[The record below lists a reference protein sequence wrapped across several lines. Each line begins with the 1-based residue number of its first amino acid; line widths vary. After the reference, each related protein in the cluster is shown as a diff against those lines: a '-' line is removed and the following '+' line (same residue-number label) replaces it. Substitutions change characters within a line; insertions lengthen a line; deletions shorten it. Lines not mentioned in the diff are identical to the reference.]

1 MFTKQLSDRQES
13 ISSVLP
19 VYRCL
24 INFLQKTNGDIDEI
38 VKLKRTMEA
47 GLKKKWIHTK
57 QKGKKQINNKF
68 QFIVILF

>member
-24 INFLQKTNGDIDEI
+24 INFLQKTNGDIEEI
-38 VKLKRTMEA
+38 LKLKRAMET
-47 GLKKKWIHTK
+47 GLKKRMEPHQTK
-57 QKGKKQINNKF
+57 RQK
-68 QFIVILF
+68 

>member
-47 GLKKKWIHTK
+47 GLKKRMDPHQTK
-57 QKGKKQINNKF
+57 RQKTNKQ
-68 QFIVILF
+68 